1 MLNIR
6 ICEGRYERTYSIA
19 CLSRF
24 AIICF
29 SVSLRALAGL
39 GLSFALRNFRLRGSE
54 GPAAAMVTD
63 QDRKRRGDVDEGK
76 GKQVIKTFDRKVQWR
91 RLSHATTSLI
101 LSSSLMFSTRL
112 TMINGACAGH
122 HRPPSHRYPVRRS

>member
-39 GLSFALRNFRLRGSE
+39 GLSFALRDFRLRGSE
-54 GPAAAMVTD
+54 GPAAAMLTD
-63 QDRKRRGDVDEGK
+63 EDRKRGGDGDEGSGNK
-76 GKQVIKTFDRKVQWR
+76 
-91 RLSHATTSLI
+91 
-101 LSSSLMFSTRL
+101 
-112 TMINGACAGH
+112 
-122 HRPPSHRYPVRRS
+122 